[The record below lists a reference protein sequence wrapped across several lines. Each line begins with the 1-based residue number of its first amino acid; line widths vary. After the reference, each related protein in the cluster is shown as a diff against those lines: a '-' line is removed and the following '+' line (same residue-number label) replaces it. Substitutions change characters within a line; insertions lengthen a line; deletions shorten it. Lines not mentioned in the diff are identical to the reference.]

1 MRAEEPKA
9 ETVVPGQTR
18 EEKSNGQ
25 SVEELQARYQELKR
39 QQQEG
44 GTSTKSETAQ
54 PTDKT
59 TQPESQVKS
68 PELIQREQELTQ
80 ALPKR
85 QQVPVEIDPNLQ
97 GNAVRVHYSV
107 DKKGQITDIQIKAGA
122 QATPKDIA
130 LHASTVKRMQQYSGM
145 SRHVQR
151 LKDQWV
157 AWRNDHGVPPVGS
170 KAWEAQLEISKLP
183 DIIQERVE
191 RLSNADLDPKSQ
203 QRLEAEIADLKG
215 QLAEHQKTFK
225 AMEKDPGKGFVA
237 AEGLDETVDRLSAG
251 FAKVIKS
258 KGHQVKYQKD
268 KIDYL
273 KNKLDSGTII
283 EEIGTSRVVE
293 HYAGQSRNIWKNVH
307 LQAKGKDGKNIGGQQ
322 SEIDFL
328 VFSPDGSLPPEI
340 VSAKMNGQ
348 QVRPSTDLGNLSN
361 FYEINLLGGNS
372 FLQQDLRGRFKS
384 PAYENT
390 ETIVVKYTDAK
401 TGEIEEISLSEF
413 RGKIPEP
420 ISLTNPERYD
430 VKVLGMA
437 PDDTL
442 KLGAQSIK
450 LGIDQKPLIDK
461 VTENID
467 TELGGR

>member
-1 MRAEEPKA
+1 
-9 ETVVPGQTR
+9 
-18 EEKSNGQ
+18 
-25 SVEELQARYQELKR
+25 
-39 QQQEG
+39 
-44 GTSTKSETAQ
+44 
-54 PTDKT
+54 
-59 TQPESQVKS
+59 
-68 PELIQREQELTQ
+68 
-80 ALPKR
+80 
-85 QQVPVEIDPNLQ
+85 
-97 GNAVRVHYSV
+97 
-107 DKKGQITDIQIKAGA
+107 
-122 QATPKDIA
+122 
-130 LHASTVKRMQQYSGM
+130 
-145 SRHVQR
+145 
-151 LKDQWV
+151 
-157 AWRNDHGVPPVGS
+157 
-170 KAWEAQLEISKLP
+170 
-183 DIIQERVE
+183 
-191 RLSNADLDPKSQ
+191 
-203 QRLEAEIADLKG
+203 
-215 QLAEHQKTFK
+215 
-225 AMEKDPGKGFVA
+225 
-237 AEGLDETVDRLSAG
+237 
-251 FAKVIKS
+251 
-258 KGHQVKYQKD
+258 
-268 KIDYL
+268 
-273 KNKLDSGTII
+273 
-283 EEIGTSRVVE
+283 
-293 HYAGQSRNIWKNVH
+293 VH